1 MAVFLCRFRVVRHA
15 RLTLWLRGVIV
26 ASVQANATISKS
38 ETPFSEPIS
47 LRSGSHRRMG
57 TTLHWPARDLCV
69 GFDFQGRCKLRE
81 GFLYLHRGKS
91 AFSRFTGSA
100 ATLSQSQ
107 AITQ

>member
-1 MAVFLCRFRVVRHA
+1 
-15 RLTLWLRGVIV
+15 
-26 ASVQANATISKS
+26 
-38 ETPFSEPIS
+38 
-47 LRSGSHRRMG
+47 MG